1 MTGPIPCQTYKTSQS
16 EIYCPGPHDRPQWG
30 SVMGMEIWP
39 YNEYFTVAEF
49 AALPVAQQ
57 RQIALIVRA
66 LVYYLQHHSEAAA
79 GLD

>member
-1 MTGPIPCQTYKTSQS
+1 
-16 EIYCPGPHDRPQWG
+16 
-30 SVMGMEIWP
+30 MESWP
-39 YNEYFTVAEF
+39 FNEYFIVAEF